1 MWRPLYQRGVRFSS
15 SYAPCTKY
23 MRATHVEPSVKL
35 DDAVHRYRETT
46 LGTYVRPPIVFSH
59 GRGLDLFATVPG
71 EAQSRRYLDF
81 TGGIAVNA
89 LGHADPQ
96 VAAIAA
102 EQAAQLVHCSNLYYN
117 TWSGELADRLA
128 SMTREH
134 GGLGLVPQSP
144 PAASGQDVRAFIA
157 NSGTEANEAALKF
170 ARKAAKGTALVC
182 FQHAFHGR
190 TMGALSVTPNAKY
203 QAPFLPLVGD
213 VRVGTLNDMAQLE
226 SLVTEDVA
234 GVIVE
239 PIQGEGGILP
249 AQVEWLTA
257 LRQRC
262 TAVGAALIYDEIQC
276 GLFRT
281 GHMWCHSA
289 MPVEAHPDMVTMAKP
304 LANGFPIGAVLM
316 RPHIAHAIAAGDH
329 GTTFGGGPLTCRIAH
344 HVLGRLGEPRM
355 KEHIDSVSTYLFE
368 RLERISEAF
377 SDMVSAPRGRGL
389 IAGISMRSAPWA
401 GEVVRLARERGVL
414 FLTAGSD
421 AVRFVPSL
429 IVERAHIDE
438 AMDVL
443 ESVLLVLRST

>member
-117 TWSGELADRLA
+117 TWSGELAHRLA

-134 GGLGLVPQSP
+134 GGLGLAPQSP
-144 PAASGQDVRAFIA
+144 PAAPGQDVRAFIA

-355 KEHIDSVSTYLFE
+355 KEHIDGVSTYLFE

-389 IAGISMRSAPWA
+389 IVGISMRSAPWA